1 MGFAK
6 GLNNVTVLIKCM
18 SYETTRQRDRQDVT
32 SRNHITYGK
41 PIGTERR
48 KAHNAYV
55 RAGRKDTEQRQHEY
69 RV

>member
-32 SRNHITYGK
+32 SRSFLISVMVSDRIEAVK
-41 PIGTERR
+41 WR
-48 KAHNAYV
+48 
-55 RAGRKDTEQRQHEY
+55 
-69 RV
+69 